1 MRSVRSEAACNE
13 IVSREEQ
20 PSRIPQGYLKS
31 EKNHFFFCCS
41 PRCSGECCSQ
51 LQTAA
56 SSSCLDTGVVLVG
69 AKAWSQELA
78 CPCWEGSPI
87 RLSAESG

>member
-31 EKNHFFFCCS
+31 EKNHFFFAAALVAL
-41 PRCSGECCSQ
+41 GNA
-51 LQTAA
+51 AA
-56 SSSCLDTGVVLVG
+56 SCKQLLLPP
-69 AKAWSQELA
+69 ALIQHW
-78 CPCWEGSPI
+78 C
-87 RLSAESG
+87 